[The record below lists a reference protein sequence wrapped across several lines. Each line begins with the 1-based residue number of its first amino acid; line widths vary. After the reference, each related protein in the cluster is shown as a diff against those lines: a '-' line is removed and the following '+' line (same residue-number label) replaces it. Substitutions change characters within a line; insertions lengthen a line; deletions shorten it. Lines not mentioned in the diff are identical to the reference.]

1 MKKKTI
7 VLIMSIALVACLSIG
22 ATLAFL
28 SAKSSELVN
37 TFTVGNIAMK
47 LDEAKVSDNQVI
59 DGRTDSGNSYR
70 IYDSAVLPKDPTVT
84 INAKSENCYVFM
96 SCVVSDNIKDIA
108 SMNIGNN
115 WILVKDN
122 LYVYS
127 KDGKTPSIVNYSD
140 SETKLPSLFTNVK
153 IADNCDWQNIPIT
166 GESIKVKS
174 LAYQSNDSSTYD
186 AAKAEAE
193 KQLLG

>member
-96 SCVVSDNIKDIA
+96 SCVVSDNIK
-108 SMNIGNN
+108 
-115 WILVKDN
+115 
-122 LYVYS
+122 
-127 KDGKTPSIVNYSD
+127 
-140 SETKLPSLFTNVK
+140 
-153 IADNCDWQNIPIT
+153 
-166 GESIKVKS
+166 
-174 LAYQSNDSSTYD
+174 
-186 AAKAEAE
+186 
-193 KQLLG
+193 